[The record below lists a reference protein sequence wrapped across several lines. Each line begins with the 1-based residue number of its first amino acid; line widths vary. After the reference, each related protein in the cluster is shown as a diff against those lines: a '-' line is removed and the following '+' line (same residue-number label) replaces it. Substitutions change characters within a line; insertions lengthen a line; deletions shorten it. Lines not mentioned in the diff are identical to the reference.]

1 MRKTTF
7 GRMFAIMLL
16 SAVGMTA
23 VAQKTMSVNQYR
35 RASYDK
41 QVKYN
46 PYSVNSQPKSNS
58 SFGVFYVEY
67 NPHFWNTSGKDMS
80 KNTDLYHGISL
91 GFSYFVP
98 PFSSPLGIDAGL
110 KMQYLFRGETVTGV
124 KNRFGMLA
132 ATAPVSLAY
141 DMHVSDNFIIHPFAG
156 IYGRYTFTAKTEQEA
171 DDRRYTLD
179 WMKYDHPNGG
189 MKHFQAGWQAGVSF
203 RISEVFFLG
212 GGYWMDFGKITD
224 FDKLHGFNVMLG
236 ATF

>member
-1 MRKTTF
+1 MMKTTF

-16 SAVGMTA
+16 SAAGLTA

-58 SFGVFYVEY
+58 SFGVFYAEY
-67 NPHFWNTSGKDMS
+67 NPHYWNTSGSDTP

-91 GFSYFVP
+91 GFSYFV

-110 KMQYLFRGETVTGV
+110 KMQYLFRSETVTGV

-132 ATAPVSLAY
+132 ATLPVSLAY
-141 DMHVSDNFIIHPFAG
+141 DLHVSDGFIIHPYAG
-156 IYGRYTFTAKTEQEA
+156 LYGRYTFNAKTEQEA
-171 DDRRYTLD
+171 GDRRYTLD
-179 WMKYDHPNGG
+179 WMKSDHPNGG
-189 MKHFQAGWQAGVSF
+189 MKRLQTGWQAGVSF
-203 RISEVFFLG
+203 RVSEVFFFG
-212 GGYWMDFGKITD
+212 GGYWMDFGKVTD
-224 FDKLHGFNVMLG
+224 YDQLHGFNVMLG